1 MTPVSLTERVLLA
14 LILAIGA
21 GLRVWLL
28 LGPFSEI
35 GADPSTSAVWKSQA
49 RPYLAAAGQF
59 RLLTKPDSLPESG
72 H

>member
-1 MTPVSLTERVLLA
+1 MASWRSSRKGRVTPVSLTERVLLA

-35 GADPSTSAVWKSQA
+35 DADPST
-49 RPYLAAAGQF
+49 
-59 RLLTKPDSLPESG
+59 
-72 H
+72 